1 MKNTYCSSIQPL
13 RGCSFYL
20 ILFSAFHAELLLF
33 NPFRIANHCFFIRL
47 NSLPR
52 RGKTIIAVG
61 ETYGKITNAMLRTPK
76 GFNNKTYEINICDF
90 KLV

>member
-1 MKNTYCSSIQPL
+1 MQFQIISDYVPTGDQPGAIQL
-13 RGCSFYL
+13 EQ
-20 ILFSAFHAELLLF
+20 ILFDTWS
-33 NPFRIANHCFFIRL
+33 IANHCSFIRL

-61 ETYGKITNAMLRTPK
+61 ETNGKITNAMLRTPK

-90 KLV
+90 KFV